1 MSCYTTFF
9 IISKDDFRKL
19 QEDKNMSIDKT
30 KSGIELISIN
40 SNGNFAALV
49 DGMYEFDDYTEVDKS
64 HWDKI
69 YSNYIDLQDELKNRL
84 KRCEAIYNRL
94 TNRDELEDICDE
106 IEEIKQNLSILESYK
121 DKLGMV
127 FDILEDIAWRKSDY
141 TIIVYE
147 G

>member
-9 IISKDDFRKL
+9 IIAKEDFKRL
-19 QEDKNMSIDKT
+19 QEDKSMLIDAA
-30 KSGIELISIN
+30 KSAIELISIN
-40 SNGNFAALV
+40 SRSDFAGLV
-49 DGMYEFDDYTEVDKS
+49 EGMYEFDDYTEVDKS

-94 TNRDELEDICDE
+94 TSREELEDICDE

-127 FDILEDIAWRKSDY
+127 FDILEDITWRKSDY

>member
-19 QEDKNMSIDKT
+19 KEDKSMLIDAA
-30 KSGIELISIN
+30 KSAVELISIN
-40 SNGNFAALV
+40 SRSDFAALV
-49 DGMYEFDDYTEVDKS
+49 EGMYEFDDYTEVDKS
-64 HWDKI
+64 HWDRI
-69 YSNYIDLQDELKNRL
+69 YSNYISLQDDLKNRL

-94 TNRDELEDICDE
+94 TNRDELEDICCE
-106 IEEIKQNLSILESYK
+106 IEEIKQNLSMLESYK

-127 FDILEDIAWRKSDY
+127 FDILEDITWRKSDY

>member
-9 IISKDDFRKL
+9 IISKEDFKKL
-19 QEDKNMSIDKT
+19 QEDKSMLIDAA
-30 KSGIELISIN
+30 KSAIELISIN
-40 SNGNFAALV
+40 SRSDFTALV
-49 DGMYEFDDYTEVDKS
+49 EGMYEFDDYTEVDKS
-64 HWDKI
+64 HWDRI
-69 YSNYIDLQDELKNRL
+69 YSNYISLQDDLKNRL
-84 KRCEAIYNRL
+84 KKCEAIYNRL
-94 TNRDELEDICDE
+94 TNRDELEDICCE

-121 DKLGMV
+121 DKLRMV

>member
-9 IISKDDFRKL
+9 IISNEDFRKL
-19 QEDKNMSIDKT
+19 QEDKSMLIDAA
-30 KSGIELISIN
+30 KSAIKLISIN
-40 SNGNFAALV
+40 SRSDFAGLV
-49 DGMYEFDDYTEVDKS
+49 EGMYEFDDYTEVDKS

-84 KRCEAIYNRL
+84 KKCEAIYNRL
-94 TNRDELEDICDE
+94 TSREELEDICCE
-106 IEEIKQNLSILESYK
+106 IEEIKQNLSMLESYK

-127 FDILEDIAWRKSDY
+127 FDILEDITWRKSDY

>member
-19 QEDKNMSIDKT
+19 QEDKSMLIDVA
-30 KSGIELISIN
+30 KSAIELISIN
-40 SNGNFAALV
+40 SRSDFAALV

-84 KRCEAIYNRL
+84 KKCEAIYNRL
-94 TNRDELEDICDE
+94 ASREELEDICDE
-106 IEEIKQNLSILESYK
+106 MEEIKQNLSILESYK

-127 FDILEDIAWRKSDY
+127 FDILEDINWRKSDY

>member
-9 IISKDDFRKL
+9 IISKEDFKKL
-19 QEDKNMSIDKT
+19 QEDKSMLIDAA
-30 KSGIELISIN
+30 KSAIELISIN
-40 SNGNFAALV
+40 SQGDFAALV
-49 DGMYEFDDYTEVDKS
+49 GGMYDFDDYTEVDKS
-64 HWDKI
+64 HWDRI
-69 YSNYIDLQDELKNRL
+69 YSNYIDLQDDLKNRL

-94 TNRDELEDICDE
+94 TDRDELEDICDE
-106 IEEIKQNLSILESYK
+106 IEDIKQNLSILESYK

-127 FDILEDIAWRKSDY
+127 FDILEDITWRKSDY

>member
-9 IISKDDFRKL
+9 IISNEDFRKL
-19 QEDKNMSIDKT
+19 REDKSMLIDAA
-30 KSGIELISIN
+30 KSAIKLVSIN
-40 SNGNFAALV
+40 SRGDFAALV
-49 DGMYEFDDYTEVDKS
+49 EGMYEFDDYTEVDKS

-69 YSNYIDLQDELKNRL
+69 YFNYICLRDSLKNRL
-84 KRCEAIYNRL
+84 KKCEAIYNRL
-94 TNRDELEDICDE
+94 ANREELEDICDE

>member
-19 QEDKNMSIDKT
+19 QEDKSMLIDAA
-30 KSGIELISIN
+30 KSAIELISIN
-40 SNGNFAALV
+40 SRSDFAALV

-84 KRCEAIYNRL
+84 KKCEAIYNRL
-94 TNRDELEDICDE
+94 ASREELEDICDE
-106 IEEIKQNLSILESYK
+106 MEEIKQNLSILESYK

-127 FDILEDIAWRKSDY
+127 FDILEDINWRKSDY

>member
-9 IISKDDFRKL
+9 VISKEDFKKL
-19 QEDKNMSIDKT
+19 QEDKSMLIDAA
-30 KSGIELISIN
+30 KSAIELISIN
-40 SNGNFAALV
+40 SRSDFAALV
-49 DGMYEFDDYTEVDKS
+49 ENMYEFDDYTEVNKS
-64 HWDKI
+64 HWDRI
-69 YSNYIDLQDELKNRL
+69 YSNYISLQDDLKNRL

-94 TNRDELEDICDE
+94 TNRDELEDICCE
-106 IEEIKQNLSILESYK
+106 IEEIKQNLSMLESYK

>member
-9 IISKDDFRKL
+9 IISKEDFKKL
-19 QEDKNMSIDKT
+19 QEDKSMLIDAA
-30 KSGIELISIN
+30 KSAIELISIN
-40 SNGNFAALV
+40 SRSDFAALV
-49 DGMYEFDDYTEVDKS
+49 EGMYEFDDYTEVDKS

-84 KRCEAIYNRL
+84 KKCEAIYNRL
-94 TNRDELEDICDE
+94 ANRDELEDICNE
-106 IEEIKQNLSILESYK
+106 IEETKENLSILESYK
-121 DKLGMV
+121 DKLRMV

>member
-9 IISKDDFRKL
+9 IISNDDFRKL
-19 QEDKNMSIDKT
+19 REDESMLIDAA
-30 KSGIELISIN
+30 KSAIELISIN
-40 SNGNFAALV
+40 SRGDFAALV
-49 DGMYEFDDYTEVDKS
+49 EGMYKFDQYTEVDKS
-64 HWDKI
+64 HWDRI

-84 KRCEAIYNRL
+84 KKCETIYNRL
-94 TNRDELEDICDE
+94 TSREELEDICDE
-106 IEEIKQNLSILESYK
+106 MEEIKQNLSILESYK

-127 FDILEDIAWRKSDY
+127 FDILEDITWRKSDY

>member
-19 QEDKNMSIDKT
+19 QEDKSMLIDAA
-30 KSGIELISIN
+30 KSAIELISIN
-40 SNGNFAALV
+40 SRGDFAVLV
-49 DGMYEFDDYTEVDKS
+49 GGMYDFDDYTEVDKS

-94 TNRDELEDICDE
+94 ASREELEDICDE
-106 IEEIKQNLSILESYK
+106 MEEIKQNLSILESYK

-127 FDILEDIAWRKSDY
+127 FDILEDITWRKSDY

>member
-19 QEDKNMSIDKT
+19 QEDKSMLIDAA
-30 KSGIELISIN
+30 KSAIELVSIN
-40 SNGNFAALV
+40 SRSDFTALV
-49 DGMYEFDDYTEVDKS
+49 DGMYKFDDYTEVDKS
-64 HWDKI
+64 HWDRI
-69 YSNYIDLQDELKNRL
+69 YFNYICLRDSLKDRL
-84 KRCEAIYNRL
+84 KKCEAIYNRL
-94 TNRDELEDICDE
+94 ASREELEDICDE
-106 IEEIKQNLSILESYK
+106 MEEIKQNLSILESYK

-127 FDILEDIAWRKSDY
+127 FDILEDITWRKSDY

>member
-19 QEDKNMSIDKT
+19 QEDKSMLIDAA
-30 KSGIELISIN
+30 KSAIELISIN
-40 SNGNFAALV
+40 SRSDFAALV
-49 DGMYEFDDYTEVDKS
+49 ENMYEFDDYTEVDKS
-64 HWDKI
+64 HWDRI
-69 YSNYIDLQDELKNRL
+69 YSNYISLQDDLKNRL

-94 TNRDELEDICDE
+94 TNRDELEDICCE
-106 IEEIKQNLSILESYK
+106 IEEIKQNLSMLESYK

>member
-9 IISKDDFRKL
+9 IIAKEDFKKL
-19 QEDKNMSIDKT
+19 QEDKNMSIDET
-30 KSGIELISIN
+30 KSGIELLSIN
-40 SNGNFAALV
+40 SRSDFAELV
-49 DGMYEFDDYTEVDKS
+49 EGMYEFDDYTEVDKS

-84 KRCEAIYNRL
+84 KKCEAIYNRL
-94 TNRDELEDICDE
+94 ANREELEDICDE

-121 DKLGMV
+121 DKLRMV

>member
-9 IISKDDFRKL
+9 IISNEDFRKL
-19 QEDKNMSIDKT
+19 REDESMSLDAV
-30 KSGIELISIN
+30 KSAVELISIN
-40 SNGNFAALV
+40 SRGDFAALT
-49 DGMYEFDDYTEVDKS
+49 DGMYKFDSYTEVHKG

-69 YSNYIDLQDELKNRL
+69 YSNYIDLQDDLKSRL
-84 KRCEAIYNRL
+84 KKCEAIYSRL
-94 TNRDELEDICDE
+94 TNREELEDICDE

-127 FDILEDIAWRKSDY
+127 FDMLEDIAWRKSDY

>member
-19 QEDKNMSIDKT
+19 QEDKSMLIDAA
-30 KSGIELISIN
+30 KSAIELISIN
-40 SNGNFAALV
+40 SRDDFAALV
-49 DGMYEFDDYTEVDKS
+49 EGMYEFDDYTEVDKS

-84 KRCEAIYNRL
+84 KKCEAIYNRL
-94 TNRDELEDICDE
+94 ANRDELEDICNE
-106 IEEIKQNLSILESYK
+106 MEEIKQNLSTLESYK

-127 FDILEDIAWRKSDY
+127 FDILEDITWRKSDY

>member
-9 IISKDDFRKL
+9 IISKDDFKKL
-19 QEDKNMSIDKT
+19 QEDKSMLIDAA
-30 KSGIELISIN
+30 KSAIELVSIN
-40 SNGNFAALV
+40 SRGDFAALV
-49 DGMYEFDDYTEVDKS
+49 EGMYGFDDYTEVDKS

-69 YSNYIDLQDELKNRL
+69 YSNYIDLQDKLKNRL
-84 KRCEAIYNRL
+84 KKCEAVYNRL
-94 TNRDELEDICDE
+94 TNREELEDICDE

-127 FDILEDIAWRKSDY
+127 FDILEDITWRKSDY

>member
-9 IISKDDFRKL
+9 IISNDDFRKL

-84 KRCEAIYNRL
+84 KKCEAIYNRL
-94 TNRDELEDICDE
+94 ANREELEDICDE
-106 IEEIKQNLSILESYK
+106 MEEIKQNLSILESYK

-127 FDILEDIAWRKSDY
+127 FDILEDITWRKSDY

>member
-19 QEDKNMSIDKT
+19 QEDKNMLIDKA
-30 KSGIELISIN
+30 KSAIELVSIN
-40 SNGNFAALV
+40 SRSDFTSLV
-49 DGMYEFDDYTEVDKS
+49 EGMYEFDDYTEVDKS
-64 HWDKI
+64 HWDRI
-69 YSNYIDLQDELKNRL
+69 YSNYIDLQDDLKNRL
-84 KRCEAIYNRL
+84 KKCEAIYNRL
-94 TNRDELEDICDE
+94 SSREELEDICDE

-127 FDILEDIAWRKSDY
+127 FDILEDITWRKSDY

>member
-19 QEDKNMSIDKT
+19 QEDKSMLIDAA
-30 KSGIELISIN
+30 KSAIELISIN
-40 SNGNFAALV
+40 SRSDFAALV
-49 DGMYEFDDYTEVDKS
+49 EGMYEFDDYTEVDKS

-69 YSNYIDLQDELKNRL
+69 YSNYIDLQDDLKNRL
-84 KRCEAIYNRL
+84 KKCEAIYNRL
-94 TNRDELEDICDE
+94 ASREELEDICDE
-106 IEEIKQNLSILESYK
+106 MEEIKQNLSILESYK

-127 FDILEDIAWRKSDY
+127 FDILEDITWRKSDY

>member
-9 IISKDDFRKL
+9 IIAKEDFKKL
-19 QEDKNMSIDKT
+19 QEDKSMLIDAA
-30 KSGIELISIN
+30 KSAIELISIN
-40 SNGNFAALV
+40 SQGDFAALTE
-49 DGMYEFDDYTEVDKS
+49 GMYDFDDYTEVHKS

-69 YSNYIDLQDELKNRL
+69 YSNYIDLQDDLKNRL
-84 KRCEAIYNRL
+84 KKCEAIYNRL
-94 TNRDELEDICDE
+94 TSREELEDICDE
-106 IEEIKQNLSILESYK
+106 MEDIKQNLSILESYK

-127 FDILEDIAWRKSDY
+127 FDILEDITWRKSDY

>member
-9 IISKDDFRKL
+9 IIAKEDFKKL
-19 QEDKNMSIDKT
+19 QEDKNMSIDET
-30 KSGIELISIN
+30 KSGIELLSIN
-40 SNGNFAALV
+40 SRSDFAELV
-49 DGMYEFDDYTEVDKS
+49 EGMYEFDDYTEVDKS

-84 KRCEAIYNRL
+84 KKCEAIYNRL
-94 TNRDELEDICDE
+94 ANREELEDICDE
-106 IEEIKQNLSILESYK
+106 IEEIKENLSILESYK
-121 DKLGMV
+121 DKLRMV

>member
-9 IISKDDFRKL
+9 IISKEDFKKL
-19 QEDKNMSIDKT
+19 QEDKSMLIDAA
-30 KSGIELISIN
+30 KSAIELVSIN
-40 SNGNFAALV
+40 SRSDFAELV
-49 DGMYEFDDYTEVDKS
+49 EGMYEFDDYTEVDKT

-84 KRCEAIYNRL
+84 KKCEAIYNRL
-94 TNRDELEDICDE
+94 ANREELEDICNE
-106 IEEIKQNLSILESYK
+106 MEEIKQNLSILESYK
-121 DKLGMV
+121 DKFGMV
-127 FDILEDIAWRKSDY
+127 FDILEDINWRKIDY

>member
-19 QEDKNMSIDKT
+19 QEDKNMLIDAA
-30 KSGIELISIN
+30 KSAIELISIN
-40 SNGNFAALV
+40 SRGDFAALV
-49 DGMYEFDDYTEVDKS
+49 EDMYEFDDYTEVDKS

-69 YSNYIDLQDELKNRL
+69 YSNYINLQDELKNRL
-84 KRCEAIYNRL
+84 KKCEAIYNRL
-94 TNRDELEDICDE
+94 TSREELEDICDE
-106 IEEIKQNLSILESYK
+106 MEEIKQNLSILESYK

-127 FDILEDIAWRKSDY
+127 FDILEDINWRKSDY

>member
-84 KRCEAIYNRL
+84 KKCEAIYNRL
-94 TNRDELEDICDE
+94 ANREELEDICDE
-106 IEEIKQNLSILESYK
+106 MEEIKQNLSILESYK

-127 FDILEDIAWRKSDY
+127 FDILEDITWRKSDY

>member
-19 QEDKNMSIDKT
+19 QEDKSMLIDAA
-30 KSGIELISIN
+30 KSAIELISIN
-40 SNGNFAALV
+40 SSGDFAALV
-49 DGMYEFDDYTEVDKS
+49 GGMYEFDQYTEVDKS
-64 HWDKI
+64 HWDRI
-69 YSNYIDLQDELKNRL
+69 YSNYIDLQDDLKNRL

-94 TNRDELEDICDE
+94 TSRDELEDICDE
-106 IEEIKQNLSILESYK
+106 MEEIKQNLSILESYK

-127 FDILEDIAWRKSDY
+127 FDILEDITWRKSDY

>member
-9 IISKDDFRKL
+9 IVTKEDFKKL
-19 QEDKNMSIDKT
+19 QEDENISIDAV

-40 SNGNFAALV
+40 SRGDFAALV
-49 DGMYEFDDYTEVDKS
+49 EGMYKFDHYTEVDKS
-64 HWDKI
+64 HWDRI
-69 YSNYIDLQDELKNRL
+69 YSNYIDLQDELKNHL

-94 TNRDELEDICDE
+94 TNREELEDICDE
-106 IEEIKQNLSILESYK
+106 IEEIKQNLSMLESYK

>member
-9 IISKDDFRKL
+9 IIAKEDFKKL
-19 QEDKNMSIDKT
+19 QENCNMSIDET

-40 SNGNFAALV
+40 SRGDFAALV
-49 DGMYEFDDYTEVDKS
+49 EGMYEFDDYTEVDKS

-84 KRCEAIYNRL
+84 KKCEAIYNRL
-94 TNRDELEDICDE
+94 ANREELEDICDE
-106 IEEIKQNLSILESYK
+106 IEEIKENLSILESYK
-121 DKLGMV
+121 DKLRMV

>member
-9 IISKDDFRKL
+9 IIAKEDFKKL

-30 KSGIELISIN
+30 KSGIELVSIN
-40 SNGNFAALV
+40 SNGDFAALV
-49 DGMYEFDDYTEVDKS
+49 EGMYEFDQYTEVDKS
-64 HWDKI
+64 HWDRI

-84 KRCEAIYNRL
+84 KRCEAVYNRL
-94 TNRDELEDICDE
+94 TNREELEDICDKM
-106 IEEIKQNLSILESYK
+106 EEIKQNLSILESYK

-127 FDILEDIAWRKSDY
+127 FDILEDIVWREKDY

>member
-9 IISKDDFRKL
+9 IISNEDFRKL
-19 QEDKNMSIDKT
+19 QEDKSMLIDAA
-30 KSGIELISIN
+30 KSAIELVSIN
-40 SNGNFAALV
+40 SRGDIAALV
-49 DGMYEFDDYTEVDKS
+49 EGMYEFDDYTEVDKS

-94 TNRDELEDICDE
+94 TSREELEDICNE
-106 IEEIKQNLSILESYK
+106 MEEIKQNLSILESYK

-127 FDILEDIAWRKSDY
+127 FDILEDITWRKSDY

>member
-19 QEDKNMSIDKT
+19 QEDKSMSIDKT

-40 SNGNFAALV
+40 SNGDFAALV

-127 FDILEDIAWRKSDY
+127 FDILEDLAWRKSDY